1 MDKRIVLQL
10 LIGLRNNSEKG
21 LSLIEL
27 IVALIISGIVL
38 TAAASGFINVL
49 RANQNVESKTVR
61 SATIARAIAY
71 IQDEIKEAKAVTAV
85 AVGSTQCPSASVD
98 SAHCLKLTM
107 PDDSTVLYGFDD
119 ISTGTN
125 VYLKPGLL
133 KRQEYDSSGNAVLQ
147 TGQTS
152 AWDTQ
157 YTTVVDGLTSVNE
170 TAPTTV
176 ACNQNSTG
184 WTGTNQNGNTFHT
197 SVYGATSGG
206 KGGFR
211 FCIDEDPSTGDS
223 RLARIFLY
231 GHIIGVADGNNV
243 ISGSTISFARSE

>member
-176 ACNQNSTG
+176 ACNQELTAWPS
-184 WTGTNQNGNTFHT
+184 GTT
-197 SVYGATSGG
+197 VYGGTSGG

-211 FCIDEDPSTGDS
+211 FCLADNTANN